1 VTFALEAAVVVIVL
15 VGTALGL
22 VTLVWMLRELRGPRA
37 R

>member
-1 VTFALEAAVVVIVL
+1 MTLALEGVIVVIVL

-22 VTLVWMLRELRGPRA
+22 VTLVWMLRELRGPRS